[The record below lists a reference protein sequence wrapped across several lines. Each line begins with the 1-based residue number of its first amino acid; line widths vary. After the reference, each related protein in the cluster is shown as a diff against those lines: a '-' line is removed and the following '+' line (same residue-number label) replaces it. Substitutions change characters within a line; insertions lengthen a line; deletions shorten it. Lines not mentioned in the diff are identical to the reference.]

1 MKHVIALYYE
11 KDEAKKAELIK
22 DVQEVKL
29 PAYLNILED
38 ILKQNDGGNG
48 FFAGKKVRNLI
59 FHQIVVLYGNSGYLS
74 PILRCHYCLMSR
86 RWVICGLALQ
96 LRSLRSGYM
105 YIMNGIVSK
114 LCRYF
119 ASNKKMVTYDK
130 VGKSF
135 KMLRFISMKRNPL
148 FRAIKW
154 LNSRHLFNGG

>member
-59 FHQIVVLYGNSGYLS
+59 FHQIVVFMA
-74 PILRCHYCLMSR
+74 ILDT
-86 RWVICGLALQ
+86 
-96 LRSLRSGYM
+96 
-105 YIMNGIVSK
+105 
-114 LCRYF
+114 F
-119 ASNKKMVTYDK
+119 
-130 VGKSF
+130 
-135 KMLRFISMKRNPL
+135 
-148 FRAIKW
+148 
-154 LNSRHLFNGG
+154 HLFYGVIIA